1 MNKLR
6 FQALTKVAERK
17 PKSVPAYN
25 IDEFAKYVFNEEAM
39 RQYLSH
45 KVMKHVTDASM
56 HGAKIDRKYADEI
69 AKGMKEWAVSKGATH
84 YTHWFQPLT
93 GSTAEKHESFLNIE
107 EHKPIYEFKGSTLI
121 QQEPDASSFPS
132 GGIRNTFEARGYTAW
147 DPSSPAFIV
156 ENGDGAGK
164 TLCIPTVFISYTGEA
179 LDYKTPF
186 LRSLHLL
193 ETNALSVYHYF
204 DKDAKKVTATLGI
217 EQEYF
222 LIDKA
227 FYTARP
233 DLMMCGRTLVGREPS
248 RGQQL
253 EDHYFGSI
261 PARIFAYMVEVEQEA
276 LKLGIPL
283 KTRHNEVAPAQ
294 FECAPIFEEANLAI
308 DHNQILMELMKRIA
322 DKHDFYIIFHE
333 KPFAKVNGSGKHN
346 NWSMGTDT
354 GKNLLSPGK
363 NPKDNL
369 AFLTFFVNTIKA
381 VYEHNALLRASIAS
395 AENDYRLGANEA
407 PPAIISV
414 FIGSQLTQILN
425 DILEDKETETIR
437 KEVDLKLKK
446 IPEILI
452 DNTDRNRTSP
462 FAFTGNKFEFRAVGA
477 SANCSAAITILNTI
491 VANQLTEF
499 KDEVDAQIQAGIKKD
514 DAIINVL
521 KEYIKTAQ
529 PILFEG
535 NGYSEEWVQE
545 AEKRGLVHVKT
556 TPHALKAYISEKSKT
571 LFEKTHV
578 LSEKELDAHYEVFL
592 ERYTKKV
599 QVESRVLG
607 EMVLNQIIPVA
618 VEYQQKLAQNVITLS
633 QLQLNH
639 TAKPQVDIINRIA
652 KHVAIIKEEVE
663 KMIDERKIGNKI
675 ENVAERAI
683 HYCEKVKPYLES
695 IRYHVDK
702 LEFIVEDSAWY
713 LPKYRE
719 MLFMR

>member
-1 MNKLR
+1 MNNLR
-6 FQALTKVAERK
+6 FQALAKIAQRK
-17 PKSVPAYN
+17 PKPVSPYN
-25 IDEFAKYVFNEEAM
+25 INEFAKYVFHEEAM
-39 RQYLSH
+39 RQHLNH
-45 KVMKHVTDASM
+45 KVIKHILEAIT
-56 HGAKIDRKYADEI
+56 HGTKIDRKFADDI
-69 AKGMKEWAVSKGATH
+69 AQGMKDWAISKGATH

-93 GSTAEKHESFLNIE
+93 GSTAEKHESFFNITE
-107 EHKPIYEFKGSTLI
+107 NKPIYEFKGSELI

-156 ENGDGAGK
+156 ENGEGAGK
-164 TLCIPTVFISYTGEA
+164 TLCIPTIFISYTGEA

-193 ETNALSVYHYF
+193 ENNALAVYHYF
-204 DKDAKKVTATLGI
+204 DKEAKKVTVTLGI

-227 FYTARP
+227 FYHARP

-261 PARIFAYMVEVEQEA
+261 PARIFACMVEIEQEA

-322 DKHDFYIIFHE
+322 EKHDFHVIFHE

-346 NWSMGTDT
+346 NWSIGTDT

-369 AFLTFFVNTIKA
+369 AFLTFFINTIKA
-381 VYEHNALLRASIAS
+381 VYEHHALLRASIAS

-425 DILEDKETETIR
+425 DILEGKDTENIKKEL
-437 KEVDLKLKK
+437 DLKLKK
-446 IPEILI
+446 IPEILL

-491 VANQLTEF
+491 LADQLAQF
-499 KDEVDAQIQAGIKKD
+499 KQQVDAQIQSGVKKD

-521 KEYIKTAQ
+521 KEYIQIAK

-535 NGYSEEWVQE
+535 NGYSEEWVKE
-545 AEKRGLVHVKT
+545 AEKRGLSHVRT
-556 TPHALKAYISEKSKT
+556 TPHALKAYISEKSKE
-571 LFEKTHV
+571 LFKDTHV
-578 LSEKELDAHYEVFL
+578 LSEKELEAHYEVFL
-592 ERYTKKV
+592 ERYTKKI
-599 QVESRVLG
+599 QIESRVLG
-607 EMVLNQIIPVA
+607 ELALNQIIPVA
-618 VEYQQKLAQNVITLS
+618 VEYQQKLADNVLALS
-633 QLQLNH
+633 QLQLH
-639 TAKPQVDIINRIA
+639 QTAKPQVDIINRIA
-652 KHVAIIKEEVE
+652 KHVNIIKEEVE

-675 ENVAERAI
+675 EDISERAI

-695 IRYHVDK
+695 IRYHIDK
-702 LEFIVEDSAWY
+702 LEFIVDDRQWC

-719 MLFMR
+719 MLFLR

>member
-1 MNKLR
+1 MSTNGTEK
-6 FQALTKVAERK
+6 FGE
-17 PKSVPAYN
+17 
-25 IDEFAKYVFNEEAM
+25 YVFNEEAM

-45 KVMKHVTDASM
+45 KVIKHITDAIL
-56 HGAKIDRKYADEI
+56 HGTKIDRKFADEI
-69 AKGMKEWAVSKGATH
+69 AKGMKEWAISKGVTH
-84 YTHWFQPLT
+84 YAHWFQPLT
-93 GSTAEKHESFLNIE
+93 GSTAEKHESFLKIE
-107 EHKPIYEFKGSTLI
+107 EGKPIHEFKGSELI

-164 TLCIPTVFISYTGEA
+164 TLCIPTIFISYTGEA

-193 ETNALSVYHYF
+193 ETNALAVYHYF

-227 FYTARP
+227 FYYARP

-261 PARIFAYMVEVEQEA
+261 PARVFAYMVEVEQEA

-283 KTRHNEVAPAQ
+283 KTRHNEVAPSQ
-294 FECAPIFEEANLAI
+294 FECAPTFEEANLAI

-322 DKHDFYIIFHE
+322 DKHDFHVIFHE
-333 KPFAKVNGSGKHN
+333 KPFAKINGSGKHS
-346 NWSMGTDT
+346 NWSMTTDT

-363 NPKDNL
+363 NPKENL

-425 DILEDKETETIR
+425 EIVEGKEGTESLKQEI
-437 KEVDLKLKK
+437 DLKLKK

-491 VANQLTEF
+491 VAHQLAQF
-499 KDEVDAQIQAGIKKD
+499 KKEVDAHIQNGMKKD
-514 DAIINVL
+514 EAIITVL
-521 KEYIKTAQ
+521 KEYIRTAQ

-535 NGYSEEWVQE
+535 NGYSQEWVEE
-545 AEKRGLVHVKT
+545 AERRGLFHVKT
-556 TPHALKAYISEKSKT
+556 TPHALKAYISEKSRK
-571 LFEKTHV
+571 LFEETHV
-578 LSEKELDAHYEVFL
+578 LSPKELEAHYEVFL
-592 ERYTKKV
+592 ERYTKKI
-599 QVESRVLG
+599 QIESRVLG
-607 EMVLNQIIPVA
+607 ELVLNQIIPTAVA
-618 VEYQQKLAQNVITLS
+618 YQQKLAQNVVTLS
-633 QLQLNH
+633 QLQLDY
-639 TAKPQVDIINRIA
+639 TAKPQIDLINRIA
-652 KHVAIIKEEVE
+652 KHVAILKEEVE
-663 KMIDERKIGNKI
+663 KMIEERKIGNKI
-675 ENVAERAI
+675 EDIAERAI
-683 HYCEKVKPYLES
+683 HYCEKVKPYLET

-702 LEFIVEDSAWY
+702 LEFIVEDNSWC

>member
-1 MNKLR
+1 MNNLR
-6 FQALTKVAERK
+6 FQALSKIAERK
-17 PKSVPAYN
+17 PKTVPSYN

-39 RQYLSH
+39 RQYLNH
-45 KVMKHVTDASM
+45 KVMKHVLDASN
-56 HGAKIDRKYADEI
+56 HGAKLDRKFGDDI
-69 AKGMKEWAVSKGATH
+69 AQGMKEWAISKGVTH

-93 GSTAEKHESFLNIE
+93 GSTAEKHESFLGLNE
-107 EHKPIYEFKGSTLI
+107 NKPIYEFKGSALI

-164 TLCIPTVFISYTGEA
+164 TLCIPTIFISYTGEA

-204 DKDAKKVTATLGI
+204 DKEAKKVTVTLGI

-322 DKHDFYIIFHE
+322 DKHDFHVIFHE

-425 DILEDKETETIR
+425 DILEGKESETIR
-437 KEVDLKLKK
+437 KEIDLKLKK

-477 SANCSAAITILNTI
+477 SANCGASITVLNTI
-491 VANQLTEF
+491 VAHQLAEF
-499 KDEVDAQIQAGIKKD
+499 KKSVDSQIQAGTKKD

-521 KEYIKTAQ
+521 KEYIQTAQ
-529 PILFEG
+529 PVLFEG

-545 AEKRGLVHVKT
+545 AEKRGLFHVKT
-556 TPHALKAYISEKSKT
+556 TPHALKAYISEKSKH
-571 LFEKTHV
+571 LFEETHV
-578 LSEKELDAHYEVFL
+578 LSEKELEAHYEVFL

-599 QVESRVLG
+599 QIESRVLG
-607 EMVLNQIIPVA
+607 ELVLNQIIPVA
-618 VEYQQKLAQNVITLS
+618 VEYQQKLVQNVIALS

-652 KHVAIIKEEVE
+652 KHIAIIKEEVE
-663 KMIDERKIGNKI
+663 KMIDERKTGNKI
-675 ENVAERAI
+675 EDVAERAV

-702 LEFIVEDSAWY
+702 LEFIVEDSAWC